1 MSSSLEALHARLE
14 SGVERLVSSDEWAAL
29 LRVAARLHNYSA
41 HNQLLIY
48 TQRPDATL
56 VAGYRAWQRFG
67 CQVRKGE
74 KGIAIL
80 APCVHRTKVED
91 QDGDERELRS
101 LRGFRVAYV
110 FDMLS
115 RDLRDSWRGLSF
127 DSSRHI
133 RGEILSAA

>member
-1 MSSSLEALHARLE
+1 MSSSLETLHARLE

-29 LRVAARLHNYSA
+29 LRVAARFHNYSS
-41 HNQLLIY
+41 HNQLLIFS
-48 TQRPDATL
+48 QRADATL
-56 VAGYRAWQRFG
+56 VAGYRARQRLG
-67 CQVRKGE
+67 RQVRKGE
-74 KGIAIL
+74 KAIAIL

-91 QDGDERELRS
+91 ADGDERELRR